1 MPSLRSRYLRYLFQ
15 KNGEGSPALDI
26 LGLSVGLVILAGVSF
41 WFAILAQFAG
51 PAVEDG
57 ISPQIIA
64 SLQWSVIGLV
74 FGALAVFVYQR
85 RPICWFGAFTAAIG
99 WLLLVVSSEISI
111 DALEVLYVV
120 IPSILGLLLLL
131 RRDTFLS

>member
-1 MPSLRSRYLRYLFQ
+1 MPRLRQHLTYLFQ
-15 KNGEGSPALDI
+15 KKGEGSPALDI

-51 PAVEDG
+51 SSVEDG
-57 ISPQIIA
+57 LSPQIIA

-85 RPICWFGAFTAAIG
+85 RPIGWFGALTAAIG
-99 WLLLVVSSEISI
+99 WLLLVVSSGNSI
-111 DALEVLYVV
+111 DALGVLYVA
-120 IPSILGLLLLL
+120 IPSIQGLLLLL
-131 RRDTFLS
+131 RRDRFLG